1 MRALSSWLVLIVA
14 CSLIHG
20 FDRHDLIVT
29 DWLYSYRSLLR
40 IEVAS
45 G

>member
-14 CSLIHG
+14 CSLILALTA
-20 FDRHDLIVT
+20 DWIVT

-45 G
+45 R